1 MSKITKIFIDNAE
14 DVNTVMPIYNLLK
27 YSEHDSMIS
36 ESLWNYYRDKIN
48 DDGNDKVNNRINNK
62 NTIPNKSFEYK
73 TNSIGRTPDVNNT
86 LDAEVVLLL
95 KNFSNFWR
103 SLDLPLINCKMELDL
118 SWSKEFIIS

>member
-48 DDGNDKVNNRINNK
+48 DDGNDKVNNNK